1 MDKTVKIGFLS
12 QREQLQM
19 WAPACLHLTLFLPV
33 LYYESGE
40 VLEQAAQRSC
50 GCLIPGGVQSQ
61 FGWGPGQPG
70 LGLNVEV
77 GGPACCGG
85 LEIHDP

>member
-1 MDKTVKIGFLS
+1 MDKTGKIGFLS
-12 QREQLQM
+12 QREQLHM

-50 GCLIPGGVQSQ
+50 GCPNARGVQDQ
-61 FGWGPGQPG
+61 VGWGFRQPALVQG
-70 LGLNVEV
+70 V
-77 GGPACCGG
+77 PAHSRG
-85 LEIHDP
+85 LEQDGL

>member
-1 MDKTVKIGFLS
+1 MDKTGKIGFLS
-12 QREQLQM
+12 QREQLHM

-61 FGWGPGQPG
+61 FGWGPGQSN
-70 LGLNVEV
+70 LVLDLVVDN
-77 GGPACCGG
+77 PASGRG
-85 LEIHDP
+85 IGT